1 MDGLWGNDQAY
12 VEKYLQSPEGY
23 YLTGDAGYI
32 DKDGYVYIM
41 ARTDDV
47 INTAGHRISTGRI
60 EEVLAEHPFVAE
72 NAVVG
77 KDDSLKGEV
86 PVAFIVIQKEMDHAK
101 LAKELQSIVREKVG
115 AFAKLEGI
123 VFVNRLPKTRSGKI
137 LRNLMRDISNGIK
150 APRITPTIEDR
161 GVVPEI
167 MKAWE
172 DIQAKKSA

>member
-1 MDGLWGNDQAY
+1 M
-12 VEKYLQSPEGY
+12 
-23 YLTGDAGYI
+23 
-32 DKDGYVYIM
+32 YIM

-72 NAVVG
+72 NAVIG

-86 PVAFIVIQKEMDHAK
+86 PVAFIVIQKEMDRAK
-101 LAKELQSIVREKVG
+101 LTKELQAIVRDKIG
-115 AFAKLEGI
+115 AFAKLEGVI
-123 VFVNRLPKTRSGKI
+123 FVPRLPKTRSGKI
-137 LRNLMRDISNGIK
+137 LRNLLRDISNGIK

-167 MKAWE
+167 MQAFE
-172 DIQAKKSA
+172 DTVNKKSA